1 MKTSENLAKIVST
14 GAALVLCFAIVLFAL
29 LMLQDR
35 AAPAHA
41 YASIPSASISSSP
54 SQGAPGT
61 TITVTGSGI
70 PQSANPPTPET
81 VTFGY
86 SSSLDSCSPFNTDV
100 GSPNP
105 NFSFFNGAFT
115 GGTFTWPTSGTK
127 AGSLY
132 TVCVQINGSTTGG
145 PLMLACMSCF
155 KVTGSASV
163 SVDSSS
169 YKVGDKI
176 TVTGTGFPTT
186 TSVTVKLQSSD
197 GNTTTTLGTVTTDG
211 TGAFTH
217 NYTVPAHPT
226 NSVVAIVTYG
236 SGQQAT
242 SSSFTVKAKSTAK
255 PQSTPTPTPPTP
267 TPILP
272 PPAGLLATPTPVP
285 TVTDTPTAVPTDTP
299 TPVPSPTVVPTPTPV
314 RVVVNH
320 NTSPFANVLGG
331 RLPIVIAIGLG
342 TLLAL
347 GLLFMVGRLLLRKY
361 LSPAPLTNMS
371 PSGALPWSRSQDDIP
386 QANIMINGVPF
397 AQTMPINSP
406 LPPGN
411 GGFTPVPG
419 NAPQQPQ
426 PVPFN
431 GPLQPGNGGFDPAN
445 VPQEPFPPNHW
456 FLPPN

>member
-14 GAALVLCFAIVLFAL
+14 GAAPVLCFAIVLFAL

-41 YASIPSASISSSP
+41 YASIPSASITSSP

-100 GSPNP
+100 GNPNP
-105 NFSFFNGAFT
+105 TFSFFNGAFT
-115 GGTFTWPTSGTK
+115 GGTFTWPTSGTTVGK
-127 AGSLY
+127 LY
-132 TVCVQINGSTTGG
+132 SVCVQINGSTNGG
-145 PLMLACMSCF
+145 PLILACRSCF
-155 KVTGSASV
+155 TVTGNASV

-176 TVTGTGFPTT
+176 TVTGSNFPSNA
-186 TSVTVKLQSSD
+186 SVTVKLQSSD
-197 GNTTTTLGTVTTDG
+197 GNTTTTLGKVNTGSDG
-211 TGAFTH
+211 SFTH
-217 NYTVPAHPT
+217 DYTVPAHPL
-226 NSVVAIVTYG
+226 NSVVVIVTYG

-242 SSSFTVKAKSTAK
+242 SSSFTVNAKAKPK
-255 PQSTPTPTPPTP
+255 STPTPTPPTP

-272 PPAGLLATPTPVP
+272 PPAGLVGTPTPVP
-285 TVTDTPTAVPTDTP
+285 TAPTTPTAVPTNTP
-299 TPVPSPTVVPTPTPV
+299 TPVPSPTVAPAPTPV

-320 NTSPFANVLGG
+320 NTSPFATILGG
-331 RLPIVIAIGLG
+331 RLPLVIAIGLA

-347 GLLFMVGRLLLRKY
+347 GLLFMVGRLLMRRY
-361 LSPAPLTNMS
+361 LLPAPLTNMP
-371 PSGALPWSRSQDDIP
+371 PSGALPWSRSQDDDL
-386 QANIMINGVPF
+386 QANTMGNGVPF

-419 NAPQQPQ
+419 NAPQPQ

-431 GPLQPGNGGFDPAN
+431 GPLQPGDSGFDPAN